1 MTDMVNHPEHYNAHP
16 AGIECIDV
24 IEPMPFNVGSSMKY
38 LWRAGLKGDALEDLM
53 KAHWY
58 VVREIG
64 RLQRGKVEETL
75 MARLQEHLGF
85 EAVRAEAPAEA
96 AIPEVDVRA
105 AEATAEQQPE
115 DRRGKSK
122 RW

>member
-1 MTDMVNHPEHYNAHP
+1 MTDMVNHPPHYAAHP

-24 IEPMPFNVGSSMKY
+24 IEPFPFNVGSAMKY

-64 RLQRGKVEETL
+64 RLQRGKVEEALTR
-75 MARLQEHLGF
+75 RLQEHLAGF
-85 EAVRAEAPAEA
+85 QVPKAAEPPAEAPEAEA
-96 AIPEVDVRA
+96 
-105 AEATAEQQPE
+105 QGSKSF
-115 DRRGKSK
+115 RRG
-122 RW
+122 R

>member
-1 MTDMVNHPEHYNAHP
+1 MAEMVHHPEHYQQHP

-24 IEPMPFNVGSSMKY
+24 IEPFPFNVGSSMKY

-64 RLQRGKVEETL
+64 RLQRGKVEEALTR
-75 MARLQEHLGF
+75 RLQEHLAAF
-85 EAVRAEAPAEA
+85 QVVPAETPAEA
-96 AIPEVDVRA
+96 A
-105 AEATAEQQPE
+105 AEAEQAVTDE
-115 DRRGKSK
+115 RKGKRN